1 NFEQSNVEYVQFW
14 VLDPYVDGQTTTANV
29 GELVLNLGNI
39 SEDILRDGRKQYE
52 NGLPARNNT
61 EIPRETEWGRVPST
75 QSLVYAFDADPA
87 NRALQDLGL
96 DGLDDAAE
104 AAIYNGPPEDPALDN
119 YQYYLNRD
127 GGILQ
132 RYLDFNNTQ
141 GNSPVEVTNTNRG
154 STTLPD
160 VEDIDRDLTMN
171 TVNSY
176 YEYRIPIGPGATIDD
191 KYVTDIREGMT
202 PSLPNGTQLNR
213 RWIQYKVPLSDFT
226 DAVGGIADF
235 RSISFMRMYLTGFSG
250 EVVLRFATLDLLRG
264 GWRTYTNS
272 LQPDVDNNPA
282 DDGTL
287 TDVNTVSVEEN
298 YSRQPI
304 PYVMPPGVE
313 REQLNNNNTIIRQ
326 NERSPSFKVD
336 NLEPRDF
343 RGVFKSVNVDVRQY
357 QRINMSMHAEKMFN
371 GDYLDNDTP
380 LLGFLRIGTDFSENF
395 YQLELP
401 LQFTPFGSSSATQ
414 VWPQVNELNVL
425 LSDLNKVK
433 SLGIAQGTLN
443 TVNYYEMVDGQPV
456 PVGEFDPRTPGTLRI
471 GI

>member
-1 NFEQSNVEYVQFW
+1 
-14 VLDPYVDGQTTTANV
+14 
-29 GELVLNLGNI
+29 
-39 SEDILRDGRKQYE
+39 
-52 NGLPARNNT
+52 
-61 EIPRETEWGRVPST
+61 
-75 QSLVYAFDADPA
+75 
-87 NRALQDLGL
+87 
-96 DGLDDAAE
+96 
-104 AAIYNGPPEDPALDN
+104 
-119 YQYYLNRD
+119 
-127 GGILQ
+127 
-132 RYLDFNNTQ
+132 
-141 GNSPVEVTNTNRG
+141 
-154 STTLPD
+154 
-160 VEDIDRDLTMN
+160 
-171 TVNSY
+171 
-176 YEYRIPIGPGATIDD
+176 
-191 KYVTDIREGMT
+191 
-202 PSLPNGTQLNR
+202 NR

-250 EVVLRFATLDLLRG
+250 EVVLRFATLDLVRG
-264 GWRTYTNS
+264 DWRTYTNS

-287 TDVNTVSVEEN
+287 TDVNTVSIEEN

-326 NERSPSFKVD
+326 NERSLSFRVE
-336 NLEPRDF
+336 NLESEDS
-343 RGVFKSVNVDVRQY
+343 RGVFKSVNIDVRQY
-357 QRINMSMHAEKMFN
+357 RRIKMFMHAEKMFN
-371 GDYLDNDTP
+371 GDYSDNDTP
-380 LLGFLRIGTDFSENF
+380 LVGFLRIGTDFSENF

-456 PVGEFDPRTPGTLRI
+456 PVGEFDPRTPGALRI
-471 GI
+471 GIRGNPSLGSIRGMMVGVKNTDALPARGEVWFNELRMAGLDNKGGWAAIAAMDANMADFANLSATGSRSTS